1 VPAGPDGSTVVRARP
16 QIEPRA
22 VAASGEPTGSPAR
35 AIMIESGTDA
45 REVRVGTVVRFVGT
59 RQVEVAETEPE
70 ALPPGSLRVRTLYSG
85 ISAGTELTAYRGTN
99 PYLTRSWD
107 ERRRLFVAG
116 TEAPRYPLEGW
127 GYSEVGV
134 VTEVAADVA
143 GRPGVPAEDD
153 VVWGI
158 WGHRS
163 EAVVPTSKLDGH
175 VVPPTLDPLAATFA
189 RVGSVALNAVLA
201 ADLNLGETAAVF
213 GQGVIGL
220 LATRLATL
228 SGARVIAC
236 DAIGSRLARATEFGA
251 VATVD
256 VTTGSAAEVARS
268 ATAGRGA
275 DVAVE
280 LSGNHHALHEAIRSV
295 VVGGRVVAA
304 GFYQGDGVGL
314 RLGEEFHHNR
324 VELVCSQIG
333 GPPARLAGRWDQD
346 RMNDTFLRLA
356 AEGAVAPTSLVT
368 HRVRLAEVAAAYE
381 LLDQRP
387 AEALQVVLDY
397 TEA

>member
-1 VPAGPDGSTVVRARP
+1 
-16 QIEPRA
+16 
-22 VAASGEPTGSPAR
+22 
-35 AIMIESGTDA
+35 M
-45 REVRVGTVVRFVGT
+45 GTVVRFAGP
-59 RQVEVAETEPE
+59 RQVEVVECDDEP
-70 ALPPGSLRVRTLYSG
+70 LPPGSIRVRTLYSG

-107 ERRRLFVAG
+107 AEQRLFVDG
-116 TEAPRYPLEGW
+116 SVGPRYPVEGW

-134 VTEVAADVA
+134 VTEVAGDQA
-143 GRPGVPAEDD
+143 GLPGVPAKDD

-163 EAVVPTSKLDGH
+163 EAVLPASKLDDQ
-175 VVPPTLDPLAATFA
+175 VVPCGLDPLAATFA

-201 ADLNLGETAAVF
+201 AETHLGETAVVF

-228 SGARVIAC
+228 SGVRVVAS
-236 DAIGSRLARATEFGA
+236 DAIRSRLDRAVEFGA

-256 VTTGSAAEVARS
+256 ATTGSAAEVAREL
-268 ATAGRGA
+268 TGGRGA

-280 LSGNHHALHEAIRSV
+280 LSGNVHALHEAIRSV
-295 VVGGRVVAA
+295 AVGGRVVAA
-304 GFYQGDGVGL
+304 GFYQGESLGL

-333 GPPARLAGRWDQD
+333 GPPARLAARWDAD
-346 RMNDTFLRLA
+346 RMNRTFLRLA
-356 AEGAVAPTSLVT
+356 AEGAVDPAGLVT
-368 HRVRLAEVAAAYE
+368 HRVRVADVADAYD
-381 LLDQRP
+381 LLDRHP

-397 TEA
+397 TED

>member
-1 VPAGPDGSTVVRARP
+1 
-16 QIEPRA
+16 
-22 VAASGEPTGSPAR
+22 
-35 AIMIESGTDA
+35 M
-45 REVRVGTVVRFVGT
+45 GTVVQFTGARH
-59 RQVEVAETEPE
+59 VEVVEVEDE
-70 ALPPGSLRVRTLYSG
+70 ILPPGSLRVRTLYSG

-99 PYLTRSWD
+99 PYLTRVWD
-107 ERRRLFVAG
+107 EERRLFVDG
-116 TEAPRYPLEGW
+116 HTAPSYPLAGW

-134 VTEVAADVA
+134 VTEVSSDVV
-143 GRPGVPAEDD
+143 GQPGVPAKDD

-163 EAVVPTSKLDGH
+163 EAVVPASKLDGR
-175 VVPPTLDPLAATFA
+175 VVPRGLEPLAATFA
-189 RVGSVALNAVLA
+189 RVGAVAFNAVLA
-201 ADLNLGETAAVF
+201 AEVNLGETATVF

-228 SGARVIAC
+228 GGARVLAC
-236 DAIGSRLARATEFGA
+236 DTIPARLAKAIDFGA
-251 VATVD
+251 VAAVD
-256 VTTGSAAEVARS
+256 VTAASVAELARS
-268 ATAGRGA
+268 LTGGRGA

-280 LSGNHHALHEAIRSV
+280 LSGSSRALHEAIRSV
-295 VVGGRVVAA
+295 GVGGRVVAA
-304 GFYQGDGVGL
+304 GFYQGEAVGL

-346 RMNDTFLRLA
+346 RMNRTFLRLA
-356 AEGAVAPTSLVT
+356 ADGAIDPVALVT
-368 HRVRLAEVAAAYE
+368 HRVRVADVAAAYE

-397 TEA
+397 TED